1 MIHSVCKYLI
11 FFKGNFQ
18 DLSCFLHITHDL
30 MGKKREHSGE
40 QTQEQR
46 QATIIEEGMKLNS
59 SNNTQS
65 KYLIYIA

>member
-1 MIHSVCKYLI
+1 MR
-11 FFKGNFQ
+11 
-18 DLSCFLHITHDL
+18 
-30 MGKKREHSGE
+30 KKREHSGE

-46 QATIIEEGMKLNS
+46 QATLIEEGMKLNS